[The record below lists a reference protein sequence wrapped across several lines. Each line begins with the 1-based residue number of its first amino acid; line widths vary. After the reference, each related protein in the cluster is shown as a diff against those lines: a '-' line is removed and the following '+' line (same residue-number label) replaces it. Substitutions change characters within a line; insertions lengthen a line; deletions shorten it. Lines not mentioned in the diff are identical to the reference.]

1 MWRAL
6 KAAAEL
12 ERRLGIP
19 VATANRATIWA
30 AFRALG
36 MSPAHRGA
44 RLATREPRI

>member
-6 KAAAEL
+6 EAAAEL

-19 VATANRATIWA
+19 VVTANQATIWA

-36 MSPAHRGA
+36 MRHPVAGLGSLLESLG
-44 RLATREPRI
+44 

>member
-6 KAAAEL
+6 ETAAEL

-36 MSPAHRGA
+36 MRQPIAGLGSLLESLG
-44 RLATREPRI
+44 